1 MDARRS
7 EGPTGLSVEGLGIEL
22 RSKFLTLGSIFYT
35 LSVTALGGLLFNA
48 AVNRVEPDREAM
60 ISVPARS

>member
-1 MDARRS
+1 LKK
-7 EGPTGLSVEGLGIEL
+7 GEL
-22 RSKFLTLGSIFYT
+22 NSAEIFNLRLDFYT